1 MRNILT
7 FRARLVIDN
16 ASLPVNSEQE
26 EKTERATQNYSRNY
40 IFQLHENRFY
50 LFICFTTSTEMK
62 ALAILQLS
70 SLCFIIQRCSLF
82 IIIIIES
89 LKLQNLTKRNRK
101 KKQKLFNNE
110 NKMSVKEQLGI
121 RRKIKLKK

>member
-26 EKTERATQNYSRNY
+26 EKTERAAQNYSRNY

-62 ALAILQLS
+62 ALAIFQLS

-82 IIIIIES
+82 IIIIEA
-89 LKLQNLTKRNRK
+89 LKLQNLTKRNQ
-101 KKQKLFNNE
+101 KQKLFNYK
-110 NKMSVKEQLGI
+110 NKKSVKEKFGI